1 VILVDA
7 APLVALCEPRDALNR
22 IALRDLTRAA
32 GQPLV
37 LCGVV
42 LTEVCALL
50 PYPMQRRRLRRL
62 IDDFSVGAYPA
73 DDEPRLWRDV
83 FAWLDRYAEH
93 EPDWVDGYLA
103 VVSARERQARIWTYD
118 REFRT
123 IWRRPDGSRIPV
135 LGG

>member
-1 VILVDA
+1 
-7 APLVALCEPRDALNR
+7 
-22 IALRDLTRAA
+22 
-32 GQPLV
+32 
-37 LCGVV
+37 V

-50 PYPMQRRRLRRL
+50 PFPMQQRRLRRL
-62 IDDFSVGAYPA
+62 FDEFSVAAYPA
-73 DDEPRLWRDV
+73 DDEPRLWQDV

-103 VVSARERQARIWTYD
+103 VVSARERQARVWTYD

-135 LGG
+135 LGA